1 MGKLSK
7 EELARFSGAD
17 WALRICEKDGID
29 ACRKELERR
38 GILSIPL
45 KISKQDIDEAVH
57 KIKQN
62 VMATVLL
69 LSCAALNDEFDFDY
83 DQMNRFIKRFNLK
96 AACLV
101 DKFVFWKDLQQTLAE
116 ETGIEIPLPEEF
128 TEDI

>member
-45 KISKQDIDEAVH
+45 KVSKQDIDEAVH

-128 TEDI
+128 MEEE

>member
-45 KISKQDIDEAVH
+45 KVSKQDIDEAVH

-128 TEDI
+128 MEEG